1 MTIGELLAAAPATPF
16 EPPAFPP
23 HLLGAFRRRSITL
36 CSGVTDETTVV
47 YWFQSRRFTIDIRL
61 PDGTA
66 TPAID
71 RQGWIGDTRWDAGT
85 GQMSW
90 DIRTSY
96 QLHDQWPEPARLIAI
111 GNAVIEVAPSGAYV
125 EDWRQQATR
134 GPLLGLR
141 LAAAIDMRSGARLD
155 MDGALIVAGDHA
167 AIALSRPPEDE
178 AAVRAAGALDRAA
191 PAAVER
197 YEVSIATH
205 DATIVHSTCPARRG
219 MPLWDGAIERA
230 DGGVMLHG
238 SPRWP
243 GYRLH
248 FAIDCHVPDMA
259 FGTSTSCTP
268 AAREWLAREA
278 GHVLRHATVA
288 R

>member
-1 MTIGELLAAAPATPF
+1 MTIAELLAAAPVTPS
-16 EPPAFPP
+16 EPPAFSP

-36 CSGVTDETTVV
+36 CSGVTDETTIV
-47 YWFQSRRFTIDIRL
+47 YWFQSRGITIDIRL
-61 PDGTA
+61 PDGAA
-66 TPAID
+66 TPPTL

-141 LAAAIDMRSGARLD
+141 LVAAVDERSGARLD
-155 MDGALIVAGDHA
+155 MDGALIVAADHA

-178 AAVRAAGALDRAA
+178 AAVRAAGSLDGAP

-197 YEVSIATH
+197 YEVSVATH
-205 DATIVHSTCPARRG
+205 DATIVHTTCPARRG
-219 MPLWDGAIERA
+219 MPLWDGTIERA
-230 DGGVMLHG
+230 DGGVILHG

-243 GYRLH
+243 GCRLL
-248 FAIDCHVPDMA
+248 FAVDCHVPAMA
-259 FGTSTSCTP
+259 FGTSTPCTP
-268 AAREWLAREA
+268 AASEWLAREA
-278 GHVLRHATVA
+278 GHVLRHAAVL

>member
-1 MTIGELLAAAPATPF
+1 
-16 EPPAFPP
+16 
-23 HLLGAFRRRSITL
+23 
-36 CSGVTDETTVV
+36 
-47 YWFQSRRFTIDIRL
+47 
-61 PDGTA
+61 
-66 TPAID
+66 
-71 RQGWIGDTRWDAGT
+71 
-85 GQMSW
+85 
-90 DIRTSY
+90 
-96 QLHDQWPEPARLIAI
+96 
-111 GNAVIEVAPSGAYV
+111 
-125 EDWRQQATR
+125 
-134 GPLLGLR
+134 
-141 LAAAIDMRSGARLD
+141 